1 MIDRRTVIG
10 IAVVAGLALVAGS
23 WPGPSANAAEAA
35 NKGPEPSKSARE
47 AQALARKIDR
57 LVAEKWAEARVEP
70 AGPADDSEYLRRVS
84 LDLVGKIPTAA
95 EAREFLDDTSL
106 DKRARLVERLLAG
119 PSYTARATELWR
131 QLLLPEAD
139 TDTQARLAAP
149 AFEAWLRKKVVEDAG
164 YDKMVR
170 ELLTAKLGARSTAAN
185 PANGAR
191 AEPSPAGFF
200 IAKEGK
206 PENLAAGTARVF
218 LGVRLECAQCHNHP
232 FAKWKREEFWGLAAF
247 FAGVSKQGP
256 DDGFGAVR
264 EVANRR
270 ELAIPGTDKVVKAA
284 FLDGAPLA
292 WKAKV
297 EAREVLADWVTSPK
311 NPFFAKAAVNRV
323 WARFF
328 GSGLVDPVD
337 DMGGDSVSTHPE
349 LLDMLAAEFVAHD
362 YELKYL
368 IRAIAATRAYGLTSA
383 LDRPEPTP
391 PVLFSAMPV
400 RGLSAGQLFS
410 SLAQATGLREAPA
423 NMYAGDD
430 VGARGRFLE
439 LFANRDEKPTEV
451 QTSILQALT
460 LMNGGL
466 VSGATSLAAGDTLA
480 AIAEAPYLD
489 TAGRVE
495 ELYLAALTR
504 KPRAEESSLLVE
516 YVEKAGPAPEA
527 RSAALADVFWALLN
541 GPEFKH
547 NH

>member
-1 MIDRRTVIG
+1 MIDRRTGIG
-10 IAVVAGLALVAGS
+10 IVVVACLALAGGAGAGAS
-23 WPGPSANAAEAA
+23 GAEAA
-35 NKGPEPSKSARE
+35 GKGPGAPKGARE
-47 AQALARKIDR
+47 ARALAGKIDR
-57 LVAEKWAEARVEP
+57 MLAEKWAEAKITP
-70 AGPADDSEYLRRVS
+70 AGPADDAEYLRRAS

-95 EAREFLDDTSL
+95 EAREFLDDPSA

-139 TDTQARLAAP
+139 TETQARLAAP
-149 AFEAWLRKKVVEDAG
+149 AFEAWVRKKVVEEAG
-164 YDKMVR
+164 YDRMVR
-170 ELLTAKLGARSTAAN
+170 ELLTAKLGARSAATS
-185 PANGAR
+185 NGAKGGR

-206 PENLAAGTARVF
+206 PENLAAGTSRVF

-284 FLDGAPLA
+284 FLDGASIA
-292 WKAKV
+292 WKAK
-297 EAREVLADWVTSPK
+297 ADSREVLADWVTSPK
-311 NPFFAKAAVNRV
+311 NPFFARAAANRA

-328 GSGLVDPVD
+328 GTGLVDPVD
-337 DMGGDSVSTHPE
+337 DMGGDSVSAHPE
-349 LLDMLAAEFVAHD
+349 LLDELAREFVAHD
-362 YELKYL
+362 FELKYL
-368 IRAIAATRAYGLTSA
+368 IRAIAASRAYGLTSA
-383 LDRPEPTP
+383 LDRPEPTAP
-391 PVLFSAMPV
+391 ALFSAMPV

-410 SLAQATGLREAPA
+410 SLAQATGFREGPA
-423 NMYAGDD
+423 NPYGMDD
-430 VGARGRFLE
+430 GGARGRFLE
-439 LFANRDEKPTEV
+439 LFANRDEKPTEA

-460 LMNGGL
+460 LMNGRL
-466 VSGATSLAAGDTLA
+466 VAGATSLEAGDTLA
-480 AIAEAPYLD
+480 AVAEAPYLD

-504 KPRAEESSLLVE
+504 KPRPEEAALLLE
-516 YVEKAGPAPEA
+516 YVDKAGPSPEG
-527 RSAALADVFWALLN
+527 RAATLADVFWAILN